1 MEKILNIPK
10 STKERGEAFRQ
21 KMLVDLAARGLGDSD
36 IVGIVLEKDVDSADP
51 RVILAWRYLVDLAT
65 GDRLTYSHSNED
77 GAAILCNDRPLIKLG
92 EA

>member
-1 MEKILNIPK
+1 MEKSLKIPTT
-10 STKERGEAFRQ
+10 TKERGEAFRQ
-21 KMLVDLAARGLGDSD
+21 RMLLDLAARGLGDAD
-36 IVGIVLEKDVDSADP
+36 ISGIALEKDVDSADP
-51 RVILAWRYLVDLAT
+51 RVITSWRYLVDLAT